1 MPELYAADV
10 AFKLFIPYLYPAR
23 VISFRAG
30 HFPVKPEPSEPPGG
44 RAVFPV
50 AQSQRA
56 AVRRGQVL
64 DGLERK
70 TGIFIIRT
78 QRLAVIPAPSA

>member
-1 MPELYAADV
+1 
-10 AFKLFIPYLYPAR
+10 
-23 VISFRAG
+23 
-30 HFPVKPEPSEPPGG
+30 
-44 RAVFPV
+44 
-50 AQSQRA
+50 
-56 AVRRGQVL
+56 VL